1 MVARLGTKKVNK
13 SERQRL
19 ESELPAL
26 RVELDVM
33 RARSEIF
40 AAAQQANAAT
50 LAVEMNNGK
59 SSGSRHSATRRR
71 AGTTVG
77 DEAVS
82 SSPRQHRSGSFAGGT
97 RRRHR
102 TNAAKD
108 HNGRQ

>member
-50 LAVEMNNGK
+50 LAVEMNK